1 MSDCFF
7 CKIAKGEVPANTVYE
22 DEDFRV
28 ILDIAPANPGH
39 CLIIPKKHSANIYET
54 DDEVLSKAMVLA
66 KKMAV
71 KVKKATGCDGVN
83 IMQNNEE
90 AAGQTVFHF
99 HMHIIPRYDGDKALS
114 YKTMKQ
120 TDEEFAEMRQKITAL

>member
-1 MSDCFF
+1 MEDCFF
-7 CKIAKGEVPANTVYE
+7 CKLAKGDVASNTVYE

-39 CLIIPKKHSANIYET
+39 CLIIPKSHAANIYEI
-54 DDEVLSKAMVLA
+54 DEDVLGKAAVVA
-66 KKMAV
+66 KKIAV

-83 IMQNNEE
+83 IMQNNDE

-99 HMHIIPRYDGDKALS
+99 HMHVIPRYKNDNVLF
-114 YKTMKQ
+114 YKTLSLKAE
-120 TDEEFAEMRQKITAL
+120 DFAAMREKIANA

>member
-1 MSDCFF
+1 MEDCFF
-7 CKIAKGEVPANTVYE
+7 CKLAKGDVASNTVYE

-39 CLIIPKKHSANIYET
+39 CLIIPKSHAANIYEI
-54 DDEVLSKAMVLA
+54 DEDVLGKAAVVA
-66 KKMAV
+66 KKIAV

-83 IMQNNEE
+83 IMQNNDE

-99 HMHIIPRYDGDKALS
+99 HMHVIPRYKNDNVLF
-114 YKTMKQ
+114 YKTE
-120 TDEEFAEMRQKITAL
+120 DFAAMREKIANA

>member
-7 CKIAKGEVPANTVYE
+7 CKIAKGDIPTNTVYE
-22 DEDFRV
+22 DDNFRV

-39 CLIIPKKHSANIYET
+39 CLIIPKKHSPNIYET
-54 DDEVLSKAMVLA
+54 DDDVLAKAMVLA

-99 HMHIIPRYDGDKALS
+99 HMHIIPRYKDDNVLS
-114 YKTMKQ
+114 YNTKKQ
-120 TDEEFAEMRQKITAL
+120 TDEEFAQMRQKLADL